1 MRLGFWTAGKGQ
13 QGKGTKKC
21 SHFQG
26 LKQNN
31 NYREDTNYYLWPK
44 STIHMK
50 KFLLNP
56 ALLTVV
62 VSLLVIA
69 CDAPPSDEQLQSSL
83 QKDVTYLAAD
93 DLGGRAIGTEGEQKA
108 AEYLAKQFESL
119 GLQAKGTEGF
129 FQPFTVSKP
138 TNPHEEAVIGTD
150 GEGVTGRNVVGFLDK
165 QSDKTIVI
173 GAHFDHLGMG
183 GQGSLH
189 RGDSAIHNGADDNAS
204 GTAALLALATIL
216 KNEKLQSNVLFIAF
230 SGEENGL
237 WGSNYFVKNPT
248 IDLSTVNYMINM
260 DMVGRLKEDN
270 SLAINGVGTSPSFA
284 PVFDQINSDSLKLV
298 TSESGVGPSD
308 HTSFYLQDLPVLHFF
323 TGQHEDYHKPSDDSD
338 KINYE
343 GLVKVVRYIS
353 RLVTALDAEPK
364 LAFTKTKDS
373 SDSPRFTVS
382 MGVVPDYMFDGKG
395 MRVDGVSEGKPA
407 QAAGILKGDIV
418 VQLGDS
424 TVYDMM
430 SYMRALSVFQKGD
443 STQVVIDRNGQK
455 VEAVVKF

>member
-1 MRLGFWTAGKGQ
+1 MKNILFKSSYILAATICIASCDSPP
-13 QGKGTKKC
+13 TD
-21 SHFQG
+21 QG
-26 LKQNN
+26 LEISLK
-31 NYREDTNYYLWPK
+31 ED
-44 STIHMK
+44 
-50 KFLLNP
+50 
-56 ALLTVV
+56 VV
-62 VSLLVIA
+62 
-69 CDAPPSDEQLQSSL
+69 
-83 QKDVTYLAAD
+83 YLAAD

-108 AEYLAKQFESL
+108 AEYLAQEFEKA
-119 GLQAKGTEGF
+119 GLLPKGTEGF

-138 TNPHEEAVIGTD
+138 SNPHEEAVIGTD
-150 GEGVTGRNVVGFLDK
+150 GEGITGRNVIGFLDK
-165 QSDKTIVI
+165 KADKTIVI

-204 GTAALLALATIL
+204 GTAALLALAEIL
-216 KNEKLQSNVLFIAF
+216 KHEELKSNVLFIAF

-248 IDLSTVNYMINM
+248 IDLQTVNYMINM

-270 SLAINGVGTSPSFA
+270 SLAINGVGTSPSFV
-284 PVFDQINSDSLKLV
+284 PVLNQINADGLKLV

-338 KINYE
+338 KINYA

-353 RLVTALDAEPK
+353 RLVTSLDAEPK
-364 LAFTKTKDS
+364 LAFSKTKDS

-407 QAAGILKGDIV
+407 QMAGLQKGDVV

-430 SYMRALSVFQKGD
+430 SYMRALSAFQKGD
-443 STQVVIDRNGQK
+443 STKVVIDRSGQK